1 MEECQRNREAS
12 EMDERILMS
21 VFCETFSLKQ
31 LLTSIDY
38 KMGGGVS
45 CVLKKS
51 RAEGRE
57 DYILHLYI
65 TRWKGGIQ
73 GVKRKVE
80 RKEWKEEKKEGKEE
94 KK

>member
-1 MEECQRNREAS
+1 MKVWEQGRKNKMEECQRNREAS

-51 RAEGRE
+51 REDFGRE
-57 DYILHLYI
+57 DLICKLRLFLLNNYLLTLIDY
-65 TRWKGGIQ
+65 
-73 GVKRKVE
+73 
-80 RKEWKEEKKEGKEE
+80 
-94 KK
+94 

>member
-1 MEECQRNREAS
+1 MEECQRNEEAS

-31 LLTSIDY
+31 LLTPIDY

-45 CVLKKS
+45 CVIKKS

-57 DYILHLYI
+57 DLRCKLRLFLLNNYLLTLIDY
-65 TRWKGGIQ
+65 
-73 GVKRKVE
+73 
-80 RKEWKEEKKEGKEE
+80 
-94 KK
+94 

>member
-1 MEECQRNREAS
+1 MEECQRNEEAS

-51 RAEGRE
+51 REDFGRE
-57 DYILHLYI
+57 DLICKLRLFLLNNYLLTLIDY
-65 TRWKGGIQ
+65 
-73 GVKRKVE
+73 
-80 RKEWKEEKKEGKEE
+80 
-94 KK
+94 